1 MNKGNDPNIIAQ
13 TVADNDACIHAMLT
27 FSLGNANVDMV
38 WIVHGWKNSGQTG
51 WLGRMKDNYFASY
64 NAGNVKL
71 IVAIVDWGYGASLT
85 QGIHNREEESF
96 KVKLGFK
103 ACTQIVGKVLL
114 YKIGLNFAQKQKLAR
129 YFKFQTTLKF
139 IIYPFNLGTRNKKK
153 MYILN
158 ANFHLSRNVECC
170 LMLSKIYHHHP
181 VVAFRSSAGGRGQG
195 FMDMRP

>member
-1 MNKGNDPNIIAQ
+1 MNNGNDPNI
-13 TVADNDACIHAMLT
+13 TVDNDACIQAMLT
-27 FSLGNANVDMV
+27 FSLGNANLDMV

-64 NAGNVKL
+64 SAGNVKL

-85 QGIHNREEESF
+85 QGIHNRKEELF

-114 YKIGLNFAQKQKLAR
+114 YKIGLNFAHKRKLAC
-129 YFKFQTTLKF
+129 YFQFQTTLKF
-139 IIYPFNLGTRNKKK
+139 IIYTFNLGMRNKKK

-158 ANFHLSRNVECC
+158 ANFHLNWQECLLRLKC
-170 LMLSKIYHHHP
+170 L
-181 VVAFRSSAGGRGQG
+181 
-195 FMDMRP
+195 